1 MIRIENLHVRFRT
14 DNGEV
19 HAVRGISID
28 VAEGEFYTLLGPSGC
43 GKTTTLR
50 CLAGLERPTSGRI
63 LIDGKAVHDSEK
75 NISLPA
81 HRRDIGMVFQ
91 SYAIW
96 PHLTV
101 FENVAFPLRE
111 MKPRIP
117 EKIIRERVAKA
128 LELVQLAGY
137 ESRPAPF
144 LSGGQ
149 QQRLALARAAVREA
163 PVVLLD
169 EPLSNLDAK
178 LRAETRLELRNLV
191 KRLNM
196 TAVYVTHDQTEALT
210 MADRVAVMNGG
221 EIIQEASP
229 QDIYKRPNSR
239 FVASFIGHIN
249 FVDGQ
254 IKTSPAVGNDVA
266 GSVDTPL
273 GLLKY
278 TDGKEI
284 AAGTKVTV
292 AIRPENLWLVD
303 DELTDPTN
311 LIKAEVT
318 EVVFLGDSLD
328 CRATVGS
335 SELGMRLHPSNQV
348 AVGDKICM
356 RVFPHDVAVLKD

>member
-1 MIRIENLHVRFRT
+1 MIRIEDLHVRFNT
-14 DNGEV
+14 DSGDV
-19 HAVRGISID
+19 HAVRGISIN

-63 LIDGKAVHDSEK
+63 LIDDKAVHDSTR
-75 NISLPA
+75 NVSVPA

-111 MKPRIP
+111 MRPRV
-117 EKIIRERVAKA
+117 REAEVKSRVAKA
-128 LELVQLAGY
+128 LELVQLGGY

-210 MADRVAVMNGG
+210 MADRVAVMNSG
-221 EIIQEASP
+221 EIVQEASP
-229 QDIYKRPNSR
+229 QDIYKHPNSR

-249 FVDGQ
+249 FVDGHVR
-254 IKTSPAVGNDVA
+254 KRPDTANGADGAVETPWGALSYAGGADVA
-266 GSVDTPL
+266 EG
-273 GLLKY
+273 
-278 TDGKEI
+278 
-284 AAGTKVTV
+284 AKVTV
-292 AIRPENLWLVD
+292 AIRPENLWPVRD
-303 DELTDPTN
+303 GEVATN
-311 LIKAEVT
+311 LIEGEVT

-328 CRATVGS
+328 CRAKVGPT
-335 SELGMRLHPSNQV
+335 EIGMRLHPSNAV
-348 AVGDKICM
+348 AVGDAIKM
-356 RVFPHDVAVLKD
+356 RVEPRDITVLAN